1 MTRKM
6 RDIMSPAPE
15 CMASTESVSAAARA
29 MRERGIGTVLVM
41 EDGRLYG
48 LVTDRDI
55 TVRVLAEDR
64 DPLATRLGD
73 ICSTHLAVLGPD
85 DDVAQA
91 MRLVREQ
98 AVRRIPI
105 VADGAPVGVV
115 SIGDLALEA
124 DGGGSALSGVSAA
137 PPNI

>member
-6 RDIMSPAPE
+6 RDIMSAAPE
-15 CMASTESVSAAARA
+15 CMVATESVSAGARA

-64 DPLATRLGD
+64 DPMATRLGD
-73 ICSTHLAVLGPD
+73 ICSTDLVVLGPD

-91 MRLVREQ
+91 TRLVRER

-105 VADGAPVGVV
+105 VADGTPVGVV

-124 DGGGSALSGVSAA
+124 DGSAALSGVSAA
-137 PPNI
+137 PPDG

>member
-73 ICSTHLAVLGPD
+73 ICSTDLAALGPD

-115 SIGDLALEA
+115 SIGDLALAA
-124 DGGGSALSGVSAA
+124 DGGSALSGVSAA

>member
-1 MTRKM
+1 MTRTM

-15 CMASTESVSAAARA
+15 CMAFTESVSAAARA
-29 MRERGIGTVLVM
+29 MRERGIGTVLVI
-41 EDGRLYG
+41 EEGRLYG
-48 LVTDRDI
+48 LITDRDI

-64 DPLATRLGD
+64 DPMATRLGD
-73 ICSTHLAVLGPD
+73 ICSTDLAVLGPD
-85 DDVAQA
+85 DDFARA
-91 MRLVREQ
+91 IRLVRER

-124 DGGGSALSGVSAA
+124 DGGSALSGVSAA

>member
-48 LVTDRDI
+48 VVTDRDI
-55 TVRVLAEDR
+55 IVRVLAEDR
-64 DPLATRLGD
+64 DPLATRLGE
-73 ICSTHLAVLGPD
+73 ICSADLAVLGPD

-91 MRLVREQ
+91 IRLVKEQ

-105 VADGAPVGVV
+105 VADGTPVGVV

-124 DGGGSALSGVSAA
+124 DGSAALSGVSAA
-137 PPNI
+137 QPTI